1 MGEGCTGGP
10 GSSNPDADRIP
21 TQAPEPD
28 DGNLTAKYLTRTP
41 CGTVTLFSIPCLCPQ
56 TEDCSFLSLTLTL
69 QNPQHHHN
77 LPVSSGLRLTSQ
89 IRLRPLVLQLCGVA
103 QSVTFSPRRLPA
115 PRSEMSE
122 GLEWF

>member
-41 CGTVTLFSIPCLCPQ
+41 CGTVTLFSIPSLCLAPK
-56 TEDCSFLSLTLTL
+56 
-69 QNPQHHHN
+69 
-77 LPVSSGLRLTSQ
+77 GRLLLFEPDPDPSEPPT
-89 IRLRPLVLQLCGVA
+89 P
-103 QSVTFSPRRLPA
+103 SPPTRFRWPA
-115 PRSEMSE
+115 PHLSDPFASLGSFFNYAE
-122 GLEWF
+122 